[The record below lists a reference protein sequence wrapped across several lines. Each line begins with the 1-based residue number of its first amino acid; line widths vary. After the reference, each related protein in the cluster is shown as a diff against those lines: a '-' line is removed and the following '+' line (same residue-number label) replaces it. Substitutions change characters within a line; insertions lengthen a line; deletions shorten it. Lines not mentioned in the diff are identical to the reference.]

1 MRALLSLLTVLL
13 IPVSVIAGCSSPDGA
28 QGSASASA
36 NAAKQNG
43 TARPLLPPIPPRSV
57 ADPNP
62 LKLASRRLEVAEG
75 ARVFA
80 VPEMMLRDAHI
91 GSTMQLVASTV
102 GGREGENLVLD
113 GKDGPDYSVH
123 PAYLIPL
130 VPLARIRPNQPVIA
144 EWAGALRHG
153 VAKRYAKDKVVV
165 RFTDTT
171 DRGERSI
178 GRDRIMAQSEGLSP
192 GNYAAQRVEG
202 ELEHVLL
209 VSPINAE
216 PKLATEWFI
225 LGYGGAARVVKTDQL
240 VAIPISLEPKVGAN
254 VLAAH
259 LGKMRQGVV
268 KAIDR
273 PGVMTVRFERA
284 GRPIETGWGLVMP
297 AGPGAAPVTK

>member
-1 MRALLSLLTVLL
+1 MRALLSLLAVML
-13 IPVSVIAGCSSPDGA
+13 IAAGSVGCSGPEGA
-28 QGSASASA
+28 LGSASASG
-36 NAAKQNG
+36 NAVKQNG

-62 LKLASRRLEVAEG
+62 LKLASRKLDVAEG

-80 VPEMMLRDAHI
+80 VPEMMLRDARA

-102 GGREGENLVLD
+102 GGREGDNLVLD
-113 GKDGPDYSVH
+113 GKDGPDYAIH
-123 PAYLIPL
+123 PAYVVPL

-144 EWAGALRHG
+144 EWAGMLRHG

-178 GRDRIMAQSEGLSP
+178 DRDRIMAQGEGLLP

-209 VSPINAE
+209 ISPIAAE
-216 PKLATEWFI
+216 PKSASEWLI
-225 LGYGGAARVVKTDQL
+225 LGYGGAARVVKTSEL
-240 VAIPISLEPKVGAN
+240 VVVPISFEPKVGAN

-297 AGPGAAPVTK
+297 LGPGAVPVTK